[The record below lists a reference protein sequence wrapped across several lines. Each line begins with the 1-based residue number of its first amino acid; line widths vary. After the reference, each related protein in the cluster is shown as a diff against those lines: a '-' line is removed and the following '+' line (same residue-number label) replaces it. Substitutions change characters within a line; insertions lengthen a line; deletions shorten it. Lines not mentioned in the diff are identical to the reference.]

1 MGVGGVGGG
10 VCVWRWGRSSVIV
23 KCAKRHGPAV
33 CTSQEFSLNI
43 SKRHDGKQR
52 ENGYQNLEQWSQMR

>member
-1 MGVGGVGGG
+1 MGVEVGKELGNRKMCENTRAR
-10 VCVWRWGRSSVIV
+10 CVRSR
-23 KCAKRHGPAV
+23 A
-33 CTSQEFSLNI
+33 SQEFSLNI